1 MEKKTSARTTF
12 VVQIQFVQNSSWQG
26 TVAWTEQKKEQRF
39 RSTLELIKLMDEA
52 LEAERGDKAETSWD

>member
-1 MEKKTSARTTF
+1 MEKGTNRKSTF
-12 VVQIQFVQNSSWQG
+12 IVQVQFCQNSTWQG

-52 LEAERGDKAETSWD
+52 LEAENGKNKNITWE

>member
-1 MEKKTSARTTF
+1 MENGQGSKATF
-12 VVQIQFVQNSSWQG
+12 VVKVEFCQNASWQG

-52 LEAERGDKAETSWD
+52 LCRKDEESPLDCWE